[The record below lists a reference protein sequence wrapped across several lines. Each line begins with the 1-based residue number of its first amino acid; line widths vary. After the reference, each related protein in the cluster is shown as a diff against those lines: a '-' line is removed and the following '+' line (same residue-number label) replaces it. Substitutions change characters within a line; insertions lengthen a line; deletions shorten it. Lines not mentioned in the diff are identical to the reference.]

1 MSLPLKRDVSS
12 YSRGANHCGW
22 TDRRRSTR
30 LPPHRIQSQAESV
43 VYTASK
49 GRGNYGLSSR
59 VNVKR
64 DSSVASLT
72 QAVTGTES
80 QAIPVSAVATS
91 SYARIR
97 KPTATGSS
105 TIDVHRQ
112 STPAPFV
119 RSDISAAVSS
129 PSKNSYGFS
138 ARMNK
143 PTVYT
148 AASSTAP
155 FVRS

>member
-1 MSLPLKRDVSS
+1 M
-12 YSRGANHCGW
+12 GANHCGW
-22 TDRRRSTR
+22 TDCGRSTR
-30 LPPHRIQSQAESV
+30 LQSHRSQSQAESV

-59 VNVKR
+59 VNVP
-64 DSSVASLT
+64 LT

-119 RSDISAAVSS
+119 RSNKSAAVSS

-155 FVRS
+155 SMRSVKSKESAAVRSSPKTSYG